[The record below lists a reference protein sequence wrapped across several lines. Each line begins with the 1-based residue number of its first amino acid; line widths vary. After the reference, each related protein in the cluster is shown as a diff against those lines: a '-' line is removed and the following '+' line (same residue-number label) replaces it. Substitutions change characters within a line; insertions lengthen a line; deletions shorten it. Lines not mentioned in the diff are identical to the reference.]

1 MNANLKLSNIWKVT
15 CLDINGKEKW
25 TEEKKNL
32 ITTEGLNHILNT
44 QFDGGTQVGTWYIGL
59 KGTGAAAAADTL
71 ASQASWSEKTVYTGN
86 RQEWT
91 NGTSGSGS
99 MTNSTAVSFSMTAT
113 ETIAGAFL
121 ATAATGTTGTLYGV
135 VDFSSSRAVA
145 SGDTLQVTVTVN
157 AASS

>member
-44 QFDGGTQVGTWYIGL
+44 QFNGGTQVGTWYIGL
-59 KGTGAAAAADTL
+59 KGAGTPAAGDTL
-71 ASQASWSEKTVYTGN
+71 ASHSGWTEDSNYTGN

-91 NGTSGSGS
+91 EGTASAGS
-99 MTNSTAVSFSMTAT
+99 MTNSTAVSFGITGSS
-113 ETIAGAFL
+113 TIAGAFL
-121 ATAATGTTGTLYGV
+121 ASAATGATGTLYGV
-135 VDFSSSRAVA
+135 VDFSSSRTVA

-157 AASS
+157 ATSS